1 MAVGQSAS
9 LIMTHRYRGQAPSHI
24 VLDGPEGASA
34 LLNPLICKAPAIT
47 AYRQPGALLKCAALS
62 VRRLHCAIYLG

>member
-9 LIMTHRYRGQAPSHI
+9 LIMTRRYRGQAPSHI
-24 VLDGPEGASA
+24 VLGGPEGAFA